1 MSDHRLEFDPR
12 NFTFRKAGLQTL
24 RLIKK
29 TLLVILASLTATVLI
44 YTTFALIHSTKEEK
58 ILYRENKMYEK
69 IFPTLSPKEDL
80 LEDVIAGLQHKDNE
94 IYEQV
99 FHSNAPNVDPISTL
113 DFLYASDTIPDHRL
127 ESYTKEKSLM
137 LMERSRDVDAAFER
151 IFDSI
156 SDTAFVLP
164 PMAMPVK
171 DVSYPQV
178 GASTGRKM
186 SPFLKAYVYHNGID
200 FIVLRGTEVYA
211 TGNGVVSD
219 CGNNKSAGRY
229 AVISHEGGFTTRFN
243 HLEQLDVQK
252 GQTVEAGQK
261 IGTVGMSGKSSAPH
275 LHYEVRRNEQVEDP
289 VNYLFATIDP
299 AEYANFLYMA
309 TNTLQSMD

>member
-1 MSDHRLEFDPR
+1 MSDHKFEFDPR
-12 NFTFRKAGLQTL
+12 NFTFRKAGAQTW
-24 RLIKK
+24 RLIKRI
-29 TLLVILASLTATVLI
+29 LLVILASLTATVLI
-44 YTTFALIHSTKEEK
+44 YSVVALFYNTKEEK

-69 IFPTLSPKEDL
+69 IFPTLSPKEKL
-80 LEDVIAGLQHKDNE
+80 LEDVIAGLQYKDNK

-113 DFLYASDTIPDHRL
+113 NFLYASDTIPDYRL
-127 ESYTKEKSLM
+127 ESYTKEKSQM
-137 LMERSRDVDAAFER
+137 LMERSRGVDAAFER

-156 SDTAFVLP
+156 SDTAFVVP

-200 FIVLRGTEVYA
+200 FIVLRGTEVFA
-211 TGNGVVSD
+211 TGDGVVSD

-229 AVISHEGGFTTRFN
+229 VVISHEGGFTTRFN

-252 GQTVEAGQK
+252 GQKVEAGQK
-261 IGTVGMSGKSSAPH
+261 IGTVGMSGKSSSPH
-275 LHYEVRRNEQVEDP
+275 LHYEVRRSEQVEDP
-289 VNYLFATIDP
+289 VNYMFATVDP
-299 AEYANFLYMA
+299 MEYANFLYMA